1 MSSQTLLLLTIG
13 YAITLGLCFGWKKSP
28 KSFAFWSVFGGITI
42 EIFASELRLNAG
54 FSDTLWKQFVIII
67 GLGAPI
73 YAIARHA
80 SIWRAACKP
89 PYQTK
94 KITKKLPGLSIHLV
108 TLTNFWLPG
117 LGVILISLATLIG
130 RYKAPHLV
138 SLLID
143 SMRFQAGFAILLLGS
158 FLLSAMPIGLYISSL
173 IMLYGAG
180 KILVGTAVVMSG
192 FEYRFC
198 NSPSLYS
205 MVKGRFGRKHSS
217 GASQG
222 L

>member
-1 MSSQTLLLLTIG
+1 MSSQTLLLLTNG
-13 YAITLGLCFGWKKSP
+13 YAIALGICFGWTKRP
-28 KSFAFWSVFGGITI
+28 KSFAFWSVFGAVLVEVT
-42 EIFASELRLNAG
+42 ASGVGLNSG
-54 FSDTLWKQFVIII
+54 FSDTLWKQLVIVI

-73 YAIARHA
+73 FVICRHG

-94 KITKKLPGLSIHLV
+94 KITKKMPGLCIHLV

-117 LGVILISLATLIG
+117 LGVILTGIVTLIG

-138 SLLID
+138 SLLVD
-143 SMRFQAGFAILLLGS
+143 SLRFQAGLTILLLGS
-158 FLLSAMPIGLYISSL
+158 FLTLAMPIGIYISSL

-180 KILVGTAVVMSG
+180 KILVGTTVVLSG

-198 NSPSLYS
+198 NSPSLYRLI
-205 MVKGRFGRKHSS
+205 KGRFGRKRSIS
-217 GASQG
+217 ATQG

>member
-13 YAITLGLCFGWKKSP
+13 YAIALGLCFGWTKSP
-28 KSFAFWSVFGGITI
+28 KSFAFWSVFGYVLT
-42 EIFASELRLNAG
+42 EIAASELGLNAG
-54 FSDTLWKQFVIII
+54 FSDTLWKQLVIII

-73 YAIARHA
+73 FAIARHA
-80 SIWRAACKP
+80 SIWRSACKP

-94 KITKKLPGLSIHLV
+94 KITQKLPGLCIHLG

-117 LGVILISLATLIG
+117 LGVILTGLATLIG

-138 SLLID
+138 SLLVD
-143 SMRFQAGFAILLLGS
+143 SMRFQAGFTILLLGS
-158 FLLSAMPIGLYISSL
+158 FLLSAMPIGIYISSL
-173 IMLYGAG
+173 IMLYSAG

-198 NSPSLYS
+198 NSASLYS
-205 MVKGRFGRKHSS
+205 MVKGRIGRERSS